1 MKTGD
6 TAAVFHCTF
15 GALPEVHFLH
25 SIYHFKAQKVK
36 NPTIQTIYDLELK
49 WGRYSLR
56 KTTASSWGT
65 ISHDGKQGANSSVQS
80 MGISHT
86 SNQSAKLELQRAKI
100 GYFFRLFFF
109 WYFLCLNFHF
119 LLVFNY
125 SCNSLARKYPRKGKI
140 TFLYKFSCNHWKIIF
155 SGSFLQETN
164 YCKFDT

>member
-1 MKTGD
+1 MQGENNGEEENRVMKIGD

-15 GALPEVHFLH
+15 VALPEVHFLH

-36 NPTIQTIYDLELK
+36 NPTIQTMYNLELK
-49 WGRYSLR
+49 WGRYGLR

-86 SNQSAKLELQRAKI
+86 SNQSAKLQLQRAKI
-100 GYFFRLFFF
+100 GYFCWLFFF

-119 LLVFNY
+119 LLVCSH

-140 TFLYKFSCNHWKIIF
+140 TFLYKFSCKH
-155 SGSFLQETN
+155 
-164 YCKFDT
+164 